1 MNSKQQPSAGRR
13 SRVSP
18 RTTAALLLAALSLTA
33 CPAAGPTPIR
43 AIIDDPRRYDGQYV
57 TIAGEVQD
65 ATNLVVL
72 KWYRVADETGSI
84 VVVASGAVP
93 RRGARVE
100 VGGTVRQAFAIGDES
115 LTVVMEEAR

>member
-1 MNSKQQPSAGRR
+1 VVRKVFRYAI
-13 SRVSP
+13 
-18 RTTAALLLAALSLTA
+18 LLAALSLTA
-33 CPAAGPTPIR
+33 CPVSGPTPIR